1 MFIRK
6 VTVNWRYTFG
16 EIAIIVIGI
25 LIAIALDNCNDA
37 RNAGRLESEYIARLT
52 EDLRTDTMTF
62 GFVDR
67 ALTRKVAAL
76 SHADSIIN
84 ARAALGDTL
93 TFLQAL
99 INAANFSWNQPRV
112 RTTTFQELQST
123 GNLRLISD
131 PEIRAMI
138 VRYYTS
144 AEGDY
149 LRIAARQTRYG
160 DLTYELLPRKD
171 EFVLDSTAAR
181 SRMSSLTNSVLRSD
195 ISGAIMA
202 ERNYATFVRSMN
214 AGLQQRALELL
225 ARLATGD

>member
-6 VTVNWRYTFG
+6 VTINWRYTFG
-16 EIAIIVIGI
+16 EIAIIVMGI

-37 RNAGRLESEYIARLT
+37 RNARRLESEYIARLT

-93 TFLQAL
+93 TFLQDL

-171 EFVLDSTAAR
+171 EFVLDSAAAR
-181 SRMSSLTNSVLRSD
+181 SRMSGLTNNVLRSD

-202 ERNYATFVRSMN
+202 ERNYATFISSMN

-225 ARLATGD
+225 GRLATED